1 MKIKLASG
9 ICAAFLAAAT
19 TLAHAANPATI
30 SDNTRYLAMGDS
42 LTAGYGAMPATD
54 GYAYLLYREGAYD
67 TLSNTTFANAAMPGA
82 TSAQVLAFQVPLATG
97 TGFHPD
103 VITMTVGG
111 NDLLAILEGADPQQV
126 IVAYQGNL
134 VSILYGL
141 CTALPATRIYI
152 GNLYSIQNFPVPTE
166 PAIQAFNQVVA
177 GVSAFVNAAGPC
189 GGRVKVADVYTA
201 FSGSQQGLLLIN
213 RNGADPFQVHPTNAG
228 YRAMEKAFL
237 DAR

>member
-1 MKIKLASG
+1 MTSKLAST
-9 ICAAFLAAAT
+9 ICAAFIAAA
-19 TLAHAANPATI
+19 LPAAHAANPATI

-67 TLSNTTFANAAMPGA
+67 TISNTLFANSAMPGA

-111 NDLLAILEGADPQQV
+111 NDLLAILEGADPLQV

-134 VSILYGL
+134 VSILYQL
-141 CTALPATRIYI
+141 CVTLPTTRIYI

-177 GVSAFVNAAGPC
+177 GVSAAMNAGPC
-189 GGRVKVADVYTA
+189 GGRVKVADVYGA